1 MYKSLA
7 VLLTSFVLIT
17 TVIAAVP
24 YASYDFPSQV
34 LYDGFMPEGIG
45 DLWTYHLW
53 VDEDRWVAI
62 EISADVKV
70 TIEVQEKISSTETR
84 VTGPWTAYTRIVTLR
99 SGSSGVEFSISLDP
113 VRDGNVTVEIIDS
126 SQSVANSIPG
136 LLSSPWF
143 LLLLFPPAILDAYWA
158 FKWLR
163 VYRTK
168 RSRQSDEIV
177 PQPSAEELKFSR
189 RYLVIS
195 KLRGMKDIL
204 TRKRKRT

>member
-1 MYKSLA
+1 M
-7 VLLTSFVLIT
+7 TSFVLIP

-34 LYDGFMPEGIG
+34 LYDGFMQEGF
-45 DLWTYHLW
+45 WTYHLW

-62 EISADVKV
+62 EISADVPV
-70 TIEVQEKISSTETR
+70 GIDVSYYVASQNTHYEVSTW
-84 VTGPWTAYTRIVTLR
+84 TGYNRIVTLKPD
-99 SGSSGVEFSISLDP
+99 SYGAEFSITLDP
-113 VRDGNVTVEIIDS
+113 VSDGNVTVEIIDS
-126 SQSVANSIPG
+126 SQSVANNIPG

-143 LLLLFPPAILDAYWA
+143 LLLLFPTTVLDAYWT

-163 VYRTK
+163 VYGTK

-189 RYLVIS
+189 RFLVIS
-195 KLRGMKDIL
+195 KLRGMKDML
-204 TRKRKRT
+204 TRKRKRS